1 MHQGISSGNNSALV
15 LRSTN
20 RSWIPIGGIGSNITI
35 DESLDGLSLV
45 RWHLLR
51 PLCLLLHLNFFELR
65 LFTLNIIFGGCAP
78 IACGIGEFLLTLDI
92 LAWVS
97 DN

>member
-1 MHQGISSGNNSALV
+1 
-15 LRSTN
+15 
-20 RSWIPIGGIGSNITI
+20 
-35 DESLDGLSLV
+35 
-45 RWHLLR
+45 
-51 PLCLLLHLNFFELR
+51 LCLLLHLNFFELR